1 MFQCEPEDRD
11 WDTKN
16 EKCSYCAERKLPCGP
31 NVTKDDDPEAGSS
44 ARAGPVFPAN
54 NDTGREGSHQQD
66 AQSAT
71 VVLNTSL
78 SPGHTRSEQG
88 QQANESRL
96 ANVTSPK
103 DRRVRIH
110 GLTDNDL
117 RAKALEK

>member
-1 MFQCEPEDRD
+1 M
-11 WDTKN
+11 
-16 EKCSYCAERKLPCGP
+16 
-31 NVTKDDDPEAGSS
+31 KDDDPEARSS
-44 ARAGPVFPAN
+44 ARGGLAFPAK
-54 NDTGREGSHQQD
+54 NDSVREGSHQQD

-88 QQANESRL
+88 QQVNESRL
-96 ANVTSPK
+96 ANVTSPT
-103 DRRVRIH
+103 DRRVRIR